1 LHPSEHSERSINP
14 LRTMHLRPGTIEST
28 MKIFAVI
35 IALAL
40 FLASFPLFAYAFWVP
55 EQWAALTF
63 FAGIMTVTM
72 SLAIP
77 FHLLGRRD

>member
-1 LHPSEHSERSINP
+1 
-14 LRTMHLRPGTIEST
+14 
-28 MKIFAVI
+28 MKILAVI
-35 IALAL
+35 ASLAL

-55 EQWAALTF
+55 EEWAALTF
-63 FAGIMTVTM
+63 FTGIMSVTL

>member
-1 LHPSEHSERSINP
+1 
-14 LRTMHLRPGTIEST
+14 

-35 IALAL
+35 ISLAL

-55 EQWAALTF
+55 EEWAPLTF
-63 FAGIMTVTM
+63 FTGIMSVTL

-77 FHLLGRRD
+77 FNILGRND